1 MTQLVWQGVI
11 QSVERLPE
19 RVVSGPPFQFHEGVR
34 REGVYVEFR
43 APSFQLHR
51 EVRKEG
57 TCGGGSVM

>member
-1 MTQLVWQGVI
+1 MTQPVWQGVI
-11 QSVERLPE
+11 QSVERLLQ
-19 RVVSGPPFQFHEGVR
+19 RVVSGPPFKSHKGVR

-57 TCGGGSVM
+57 T